1 MHQIRMVWMMWSP
14 FLSTQAVKGTTLWPA
29 WTFRVVA
36 TSLCGSSVVLLSSW
50 RAHRQTGAISL
61 TFVNV
66 FIYLCL
72 YLLWLKLERLYA
84 MLLELQTND
93 SWFWKK
99 LFLVKVV
106 IFILIWKLCF
116 WNVCQSVHFLC
127 DQTRC
132 DYISL
137 YFMKCVINCDN
148 VKCT

>member
-1 MHQIRMVWMMWSP
+1 MTAVYSNPPVICETLILCHRNKSDIWLIVKTSILVHVFQITVVHLIIDSILIIINWFCCRMHQIRMVWMMWSP

-72 YLLWLKLERLYA
+72 YLLWLKLERLYVVRV
-84 MLLELQTND
+84 TN
-93 SWFWKK
+93 
-99 LFLVKVV
+99 
-106 IFILIWKLCF
+106 
-116 WNVCQSVHFLC
+116 
-127 DQTRC
+127 
-132 DYISL
+132 
-137 YFMKCVINCDN
+137 
-148 VKCT
+148 